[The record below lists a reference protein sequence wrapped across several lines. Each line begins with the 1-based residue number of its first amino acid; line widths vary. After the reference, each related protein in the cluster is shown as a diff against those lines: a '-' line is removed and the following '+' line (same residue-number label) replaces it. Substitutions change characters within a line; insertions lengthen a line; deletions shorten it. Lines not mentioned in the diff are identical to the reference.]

1 MADNLLCLDNILWP
15 GNFLWLGNFLWPDKF
30 LWPVSANAH
39 TLTESPV
46 SLALMLKIA
55 DIAQTFE
62 LRAWQKKQ
70 YVAEE
75 RNNVLG
81 TLTPAH

>member
-1 MADNLLCLDNILWP
+1 
-15 GNFLWLGNFLWPDKF
+15 
-30 LWPVSANAH
+30 
-39 TLTESPV
+39 
-46 SLALMLKIA
+46 MLKIA